1 MQIIR
6 KLLDRK
12 GREIWSVP
20 PKASVYEALELM
32 AAKRIGAVVVID
44 DSEVVGI
51 FSERDYARKII
62 LMGRASRDTRVEEIM
77 TPKVIY
83 ADGGDTVE
91 ECMARMTAK
100 RVRHLPVLDGGELVG
115 VISIGDL
122 VKSIISEQQFIIEQ
136 LEQYISG

>member
-44 DSEVVGI
+44 DGEVVGI